1 MAGGMFYCMYSV
13 SGGHVTQGL
22 TRADLQL
29 ARVRVTGVGQ
39 EAEVAGVTGEG
50 DQSRGV
56 GWGAGDDVDHLH
68 VADVVD
74 VQALL
79 QANNKSL

>member
-1 MAGGMFYCMYSV
+1 MWLCL
-13 SGGHVTQGL
+13 GL

-39 EAEVAGVTGEG
+39 EAEVAGVAGEG
-50 DQSRGV
+50 DESRGV

-79 QANNKSL
+79 QANNKSLQIVLEYKF

>member
-1 MAGGMFYCMYSV
+1 MWLCL
-13 SGGHVTQGL
+13 GL

-39 EAEVAGVTGEG
+39 EAEVAVVTGEG

-74 VQALL
+74 IQALL
-79 QANNKSL
+79 QANNKSLQIVLEYKF

>member
-1 MAGGMFYCMYSV
+1 
-13 SGGHVTQGL
+13 
-22 TRADLQL
+22 
-29 ARVRVTGVGQ
+29 VTGVGQ
-39 EAEVAGVTGEG
+39 EAEVAGVAGEG
-50 DQSRGV
+50 DESRGV

-79 QANNKSL
+79 QANNKSLQIVLEYKF

>member
-1 MAGGMFYCMYSV
+1 MWLCL
-13 SGGHVTQGL
+13 GL

-39 EAEVAGVTGEG
+39 EAEVAGVAGEG
-50 DQSRGV
+50 DESRGV

-74 VQALL
+74 VERLFKTHNQAL
-79 QANNKSL
+79 QKI